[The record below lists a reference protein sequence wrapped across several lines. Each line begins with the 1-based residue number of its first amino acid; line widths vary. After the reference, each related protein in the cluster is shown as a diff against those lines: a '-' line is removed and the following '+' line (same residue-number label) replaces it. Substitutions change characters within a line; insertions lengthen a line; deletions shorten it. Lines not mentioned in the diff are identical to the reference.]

1 MPEPSSGA
9 PNPAA
14 TEPRASV
21 LLVDDDPG
29 NLLALEVLLDG
40 LGLNLVRARTGE
52 EALAR
57 LDDQPFALVLLDVV
71 MPGMD
76 GFETARRI
84 RDREPNGRTPII
96 FVTGRAADEFPIAQ
110 AYQLGAVDYLVKPLL
125 PEILRAKVTGL
136 VELHEE
142 KERARRQAEQ
152 FRLLIAGVRDYAI
165 FMLDPEG
172 RVATWNAGAER
183 IKQYTAA
190 DIIGRHFSLFY
201 PQEDKDRHWPAA
213 ILRRATAE
221 GRFED
226 TGWRVRKDGS
236 KFWANVVITALRD
249 EAGCLRGFSKVTRD
263 LTETKKA
270 EDALR
275 RLHEELE
282 QRVRD
287 RTADLAAANEALRE
301 ANRRKDE
308 FLAMLAHELR
318 NPLAPIR
325 TGLQVLSLPQADRS
339 ATDKV
344 REMMVRQIQHMGR
357 IVDDLLDVSRIHQ
370 RKVTLRR
377 ERLDLARL
385 VRLAVEDHEPAFD
398 AAGVALTLNT
408 PDGPVWVHGDQTR
421 LTQVVGNL
429 LHNSLK
435 FTDAGGSV
443 AVRVAAGPDGRA
455 TIAVRDTGLG
465 IEPDM
470 LGRLFEPFAQADRSL
485 ARSKGGLGLGLAL
498 VKGLTDLHGGSVL
511 ATSAGPSQGAEFVIK
526 LPVQAEPTPAPA
538 PSPPPANDRGRLR
551 VLVVEDNRAAADS
564 LRVLLELFGY
574 TVEVAYTGQAG
585 VEAAT
590 TWQPD
595 VILCDI
601 GLPGLDGYKLAT
613 QLRQNPAT
621 AQARLIAL
629 TGYGTD
635 EDRRRSRE
643 AGFDAHLTKP
653 ADPAALRALLNRS
666 GRK

>member
-1 MPEPSSGA
+1 MPEPSSGT
-9 PNPAA
+9 PKPAD

-21 LLVDDDPG
+21 LLVDDNPD
-29 NLLALEVLLDG
+29 NLLVLEALLGG
-40 LGLNLVRARTGE
+40 LGLDLVRARSGP

-57 LDDQPFALVLLDVV
+57 LDDRPFALVLLDVV

-84 RDREPNGRTPII
+84 RGREQNGRTPII
-96 FVTGRAADEFPIAQ
+96 FITGFAADELPVAK
-110 AYQLGAVDYLVKPLL
+110 AYRLGAVDYLIKPLV

-136 VELHEE
+136 VELYEE
-142 KERARRQAEQ
+142 KERTRRQGEL
-152 FRLLIAGVRDYAI
+152 FRMLIVGVRDYAI

-183 IKQYTAA
+183 IKGYTA
-190 DIIGRHFSLFY
+190 DEIIGKHFSTFY
-201 PQEDKDRHWPAA
+201 PQEARDRDWPGEE
-213 ILRRATAE
+213 LRRAAAE

-226 TGWRVRKDGS
+226 TGWRVRNDGTQ
-236 KFWANVVITALRD
+236 FWANVVITALRD
-249 EAGCLRGFSKVTRD
+249 DAGTLRGFSKVTRD
-263 LTETKKA
+263 LTERKKA
-270 EDALR
+270 EDALHQ
-275 RLHEELE
+275 LHGELE

-287 RTADLAAANEALRE
+287 RTSDLAAANEALRE
-301 ANRRKDE
+301 ADRRKDE

-325 TGLQVLSLPQADRS
+325 TGLQVLSLPQADRR

-370 RKVTLRR
+370 RKVILRR
-377 ERLDLARL
+377 ERLDLVRL
-385 VRLAVEDHEPAFD
+385 VRLAVEDHGPAFD
-398 AAGVALTLNT
+398 TAGVALTFDAP
-408 PDGPVWVHGDQTR
+408 PDPVWVHGDQTR

-429 LHNSLK
+429 LHNALK
-435 FTDAGGSV
+435 FTDTGGAVS
-443 AVRVAAGPDGRA
+443 VRVAADPDGRA
-455 TIAVRDTGLG
+455 TVAVRDTGVG
-465 IEPDM
+465 IEPEM
-470 LGRLFEPFAQADRSL
+470 LSRLFEPFAQADRSL

-498 VKGLTDLHGGSVL
+498 VKGLTELHGGEVR
-511 ATSAGPSQGAEFVIK
+511 ATSGGPGQGAELVIE
-526 LPVQAEPTPAPA
+526 LPIQPEPTPAPA
-538 PSPPPANDRGRLR
+538 PTPPPPSDRGRLR
-551 VLVVEDNRAAADS
+551 VLVVEDNRDAADS

-574 TVEVAYTGQAG
+574 TVEVAYTGKAG

-590 TWQPD
+590 TWHPD

-601 GLPGLDGYKLAT
+601 GLPGLDGYKLAAE
-613 QLRQNPAT
+613 LRQNPAT

-653 ADPAALRALLNRS
+653 ADPAALRALLNR
-666 GRK
+666 GRRN

>member
-1 MPEPSSGA
+1 MSQPSGA
-9 PNPAA
+9 PSPAA
-14 TEPRASV
+14 PEPRASV

-29 NLLALEVLLDG
+29 NLLALEALLDG
-40 LGLNLVRARTGE
+40 LGLNLVPARTGE
-52 EALAR
+52 EALGR
-57 LDDQPFALVLLDVV
+57 LGDRPFALVLLDIV
-71 MPGMD
+71 MPGLD

-84 RDREPNGRTPII
+84 RGRERNGHTPII
-96 FVTGRAADEFPIAQ
+96 FVTGRAADEFPIVD
-110 AYQLGAVDYLVKPLL
+110 AYKLGAVDYLVKPLV

-136 VELHEE
+136 VELHEA

-152 FRLLIAGVRDYAI
+152 LRLLVQGTKDSAI
-165 FMLDPEG
+165 FMLDPDG
-172 RVATWNAGAER
+172 RIATWNAGAER
-183 IKQYTAA
+183 IYGYRA
-190 DIIGRHFSLFY
+190 DEITGRHFSAFY
-201 PQEDKDRHWPAA
+201 PQDAKDRDWPAEE
-213 ILRRATAE
+213 LRRALAE
-221 GRFED
+221 PVVED
-226 TGWRVRKDGS
+226 EGWRVRKDGS
-236 KFWANVVITALRD
+236 RFWSNVVITALRD
-249 EAGCLRGFSKVTRD
+249 ETGTLRGFSKVTRD
-263 LTETKKA
+263 LTERKKW

-275 RLHEELE
+275 QLHGELE

-287 RTADLAAANEALRE
+287 RTADLAAANDALKEAD
-301 ANRRKDE
+301 RRKDE

-357 IVDDLLDVSRIHQ
+357 IVDDLLDVSRIQQ

-377 ERLDLARL
+377 ERVDLVRL
-385 VRLAVEDHEPAFD
+385 VRLAVEDHEPAYET
-398 AAGVALTLNT
+398 AGVTLTLEA
-408 PDGPVWVHGDQTR
+408 PADPVWVHGDQTR

-429 LHNSLK
+429 LHNALK
-435 FTDAGGSV
+435 FTDKGGAVS
-443 AVRVAAGPDGRA
+443 VRVAGDGSDRA
-455 TIAVRDTGLG
+455 TIAVRDTGVG

-470 LGRLFEPFAQADRSL
+470 LARLFEPFAQADRSL

-498 VKGLTDLHGGSVL
+498 VKGLTDLHGGHVR
-511 ATSAGPSQGAEFVIK
+511 AASAGPGQGAEFVIE
-526 LPVQAEPTPAPA
+526 LPVQTESIPAPA
-538 PSPPPANDRGRLR
+538 PTPPPPNDRGRLR
-551 VLVVEDNRAAADS
+551 VLVVEDNQDAADS

-574 TVEVAYTGQAG
+574 TVEVAYSGQAG

-590 TWQPD
+590 TWHPD

-601 GLPGLDGYKLAT
+601 GLPGLDGYKLAA

-621 AQARLIAL
+621 AATRLIAL

-635 EDRRRSRE
+635 EDRRRSKE

-653 ADPAALRALLNRS
+653 ADPAALRALLNRG